1 MSVDAMEEMLSE
13 LLAAVLSPRAERVT
27 HAMLETLP
35 PEVRS
40 ELRAMQE
47 ALATVAIHAVD
58 PIAPSPG
65 LRARLLQTVTANAAK
80 RRAPKRALLVVDM
93 LNDHL
98 TPGRPFEIPR
108 ARAVVPAIAKRI
120 DDARANGVPIIYV
133 CDRHAP
139 EDADL
144 EIWPSHNVDGT
155 DGANVWPEL
164 APHAGDRVVYKP
176 AMSGFVRSDL
186 DAVLGE
192 LKVDTLVLTGCA
204 TEVQLFTT
212 ATDALQRGYA
222 VELPA
227 DSQAGSGAAV
237 EQTTLSILSALAP
250 YEPAR
255 REVLARVAA

>member
-1 MSVDAMEEMLSE
+1 MSADAKEEMLAE

-27 HAMLETLP
+27 NAMLATVP
-35 PEVRS
+35 AEVRG

-47 ALATVAIHAVD
+47 ALAAMAVHTVE

-65 LRARLLQTVTANAAK
+65 LRARLLQTVATNAAK

-98 TPGRPFEIPR
+98 TPGRPFEVPR

-120 DDARANGVPIIYV
+120 DEARASGVPVVYV
-133 CDRHAP
+133 CDHHAP
-139 EDADL
+139 DDVDL
-144 EIWPSHNVDGT
+144 EIWPLHNVDGT
-155 DGANVWPEL
+155 DGAEVWPAL
-164 APHAGDRVVYKP
+164 APKPGDHVVFKP

-222 VELPA
+222 VEVPA
-227 DSQAGSGAAV
+227 DSQAGSSGAV
-237 EQTTLSILSALAP
+237 EQTTLSVLSALAP

-255 REVLARVAA
+255 RELLARVAA